1 MEENRIAV
9 ALEEKQGTKGAY
21 HVVKWKD
28 GGTDNIFNADWL
40 PLINQSIEKQL
51 ILHTV
56 KEPASNPKY
65 NNIVKLELTKY
76 ETRAVSTEPAQPAP
90 KPDNMTKG
98 DWADKDRTTRIS
110 IERQKSLDI
119 ASRLVES
126 DKIPIDQLLPS
137 ADKFEHYFANGYNP
151 LVEAAK
157 KLGAEE

>member
-76 ETRAVSTEPAQPAP
+76 ETSAVSTEPPQTAP
-90 KPDNMTKG
+90 KPTNMTKD
-98 DWADKDRTTRIS
+98 DWVDKDRTTRKS
-110 IERQKSLDI
+110 IERQVCLKCAVDLAVAKVIETSQ
-119 ASRLVES
+119 V
-126 DKIPIDQLLPS
+126 LPY
-137 ADKFEHYFANGYNP
+137 AKKFEAYLNENP

-157 KLGAEE
+157 KLGATEE